1 MFHGDTAKA
10 REMLEKVLAENPNM
24 AAAKND
30 LAFLLAEDGI
40 DLDRALLLAK
50 EAQRG
55 LSDSPATADTV
66 GYVYYRKG
74 LYAAALQQ
82 FRYAI
87 ELGRASGPVDDPG
100 VHYHMGLTLY
110 AMGRNEQAARAFRE
124 SLDIDADFS
133 SAKEARRL
141 LETVSPSDGQRASP
155 S

>member
-1 MFHGDTAKA
+1 M
-10 REMLEKVLAENPNM
+10 
-24 AAAKND
+24 
-30 LAFLLAEDGI
+30 
-40 DLDRALLLAK
+40 LAK

-55 LSDSPATADTV
+55 LTDSPATADTV
-66 GYVYYRKG
+66 GFVYYRKG

-87 ELGRASGPVDDPG
+87 ELGRADGGGAVDEPG

-110 AMGRNEQAARAFRE
+110 AMGRNEKAAQSLRK

-133 SAKEARRL
+133 GAEDARRL